1 MATLLETL
9 ETTCASLSLKCRFE
23 YSGDLEESNATI
35 FDKITSGQF
44 PVCLVLA
51 FDIIDGDRAHACINS
66 TAEVNAIFLDRINQP
81 SIDKPTTETETKV
94 IAPMRALARE
104 FVNRL
109 ETTDIISE
117 DGITSVTNRSVYQAL
132 MDAHLYGCWAV
143 FTIKFSEDITTHI
156 CD

>member
-9 ETTCASLSLKCRFE
+9 ETTCASLSRKVRFE
-23 YSGDLEESNATI
+23 YAGDLEEANATI

-51 FDIIDGDRAHACINS
+51 FDIVDNDRAHARINS

-117 DGITSVTNRSVYQAL
+117 DGITSVNNRSVYQAM
-132 MDAHLYGCWAV
+132 MDAHLYGCWSV
-143 FTIKFSEDITTHI
+143 FTIKFSEDINTHI

>member
-9 ETTCASLSLKCRFE
+9 ETTCASLSRKVRFE
-23 YSGDLEESNATI
+23 YAGDLEEANATI

-51 FDIIDGDRAHACINS
+51 FDIVDGDRAHARINS
-66 TAEVNAIFLDRINQP
+66 TSEVNAIFLDRINQP

-109 ETTDIISE
+109 ETTDIINE
-117 DGITSVTNRSVYQAL
+117 DGITSVNNRSVYQAL
-132 MDAHLYGCWAV
+132 MDAHLYGNWSV
-143 FTIKFSEDITTHI
+143 FTVKFSEDINTKI